1 MYYRLFMILFFL
13 ISCGQKGTGEGKT
26 ITRYKSPTFEGD
38 YEIVFEPLN
47 EDISGD
53 FEAWGRVSIKNNF
66 LDVEINVKKSPLDSF
81 HHQNLYTVERCP
93 DLRDDV
99 NRDGFIDE
107 QEVTK
112 KSGLILIPFDGDLS
126 EQMKGYDSQP
136 QSNTVGAYNYKNS
149 GLFSELLND
158 LLKKDHDTQDEFK
171 KLLHPLALNFK
182 KSVIII
188 FGVNPG
194 TYLPD
199 TIHTNGYLPLHES
212 FPIAC
217 GQLIS
222 RFE

>member
-1 MYYRLFMILFFL
+1 MYYRLFMILFFV
-13 ISCGQKGTGEGKT
+13 ISCGQKGTGEGKSLT
-26 ITRYKSPTFEGD
+26 FYKSPSFEGN

-53 FEAWGRVSIKNNF
+53 FDAWGSLNVKNNIIN
-66 LDVEINVKKSPLDSF
+66 VEIDVKKSPHDSL

-93 DLRDDV
+93 DLRDDL
-99 NRDGFIDE
+99 NRDGIIDE

-112 KSGLILIPFDGDLS
+112 KVGLILVPIDGDLS
-126 EQMKGYDSQP
+126 EQMKGYDSHP
-136 QSNTVGAYNYKNS
+136 QSNSVGAYKYQNS
-149 GLFSELLND
+149 GSFFELLDD
-158 LLKKDHDTQDEFK
+158 LLKIDTDEHDGFK
-171 KLLHPLALNFK
+171 KLINLFSLNLK
-182 KSVIII
+182 KSVIIV

-199 TIHTNGYLPLHES
+199 TINTNGHLPFHES

-222 RFE
+222 RFD